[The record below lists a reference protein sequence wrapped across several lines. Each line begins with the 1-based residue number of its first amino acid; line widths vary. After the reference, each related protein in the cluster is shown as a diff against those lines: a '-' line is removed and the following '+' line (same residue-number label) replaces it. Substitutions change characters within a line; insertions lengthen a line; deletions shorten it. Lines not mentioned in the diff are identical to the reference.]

1 MTMHA
6 QFAPSTLARRYLD
19 TSKFTELYREVMTV
33 VEATANYLDTQGRV
47 ERRVLSRTQELLY
60 SKASMQLTTQL
71 MQIAGHALVLRDV
84 SERKM
89 DLDEA
94 LTKIVESRVHASVE
108 NNIAAIA
115 ELPRGFVNL
124 CDAANR
130 LRSRLLWVHEG
141 LTKQQVEPVSVP
153 NMVHKSLEA
162 LRQAFA

>member
-1 MTMHA
+1 MTSHA
-6 QFAPSTLARRYLD
+6 QFAPATLARRYLD
-19 TSKFTELYREVMTV
+19 THKFMDLYRDVMKV

-47 ERRVLSRTQELLY
+47 ERQVLNRPQELLY

-84 SERKM
+84 AERKL

-94 LTKIVESRVHASVE
+94 LTKIVESRVDRSAE
-108 NNIAAIA
+108 NNLALITD
-115 ELPRGFVNL
+115 LPKGFIDL
-124 CDAANR
+124 CEAANR

-141 LTKQQVEPVSVP
+141 LTKEQIEPVPVT
-153 NMVHKSLEA
+153 NMVHNSLEA